1 MLEPSVL
8 APHAGTTLQR
18 LGDEDDDVRHC
29 AVRVLGK
36 LEPSAPAPHVGAIPQ
51 LPSCF
56 SLVVFAVGPR
66 RRRRRLVLVGSCV
79 VFRRR
84 RFSWSW
90 SSSSRFSWVV
100 LAVVFLTR
108 SSVFFS
114 LVALVVVVVVVLAWS
129 RFSSVEVVHAIRTD
143 SSLAYPEYRPAD
155 ARGAGPMH

>member
-1 MLEPSVL
+1 MCLGQDPSYAAARGDEDDVVRYQAPQVLGKLEPSVL
-8 APHAGTTLQR
+8 APHAGATLQR

-90 SSSSRFSWVV
+90 SSSSRFSLVV
-100 LAVVFLTR
+100 LAVVF
-108 SSVFFS
+108 
-114 LVALVVVVVVVLAWS
+114 
-129 RFSSVEVVHAIRTD
+129 
-143 SSLAYPEYRPAD
+143 
-155 ARGAGPMH
+155 

>member
-1 MLEPSVL
+1 MDSTRGCYEIIALLWWEPSVLEPSVL

-90 SSSSRFSWVV
+90 SSSSRFSLVV
-100 LAVVFLTR
+100 LAVVFFLKP
-108 SSVFFS
+108 VQCFF
-114 LVALVVVVVVVLAWS
+114 LAWS
-129 RFSSVEVVHAIRTD
+129 RWSS
-143 SSLAYPEYRPAD
+143 SSSF
-155 ARGAGPMH
+155 